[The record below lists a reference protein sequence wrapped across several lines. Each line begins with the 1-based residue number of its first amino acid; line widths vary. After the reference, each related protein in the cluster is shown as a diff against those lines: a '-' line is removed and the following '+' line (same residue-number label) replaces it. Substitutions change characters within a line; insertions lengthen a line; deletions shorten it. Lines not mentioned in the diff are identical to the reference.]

1 MVSRV
6 GGYTV
11 PPDFI
16 LLTLPS
22 FLMAVVEAELK
33 LPADSYT
40 ANLVINEGESVYDYC
55 WYPYIFSLV
64 QAALL
69 PCTHCYAGMQTLGVL
84 PTDEKLSAIY
94 LLRDPNRQQGILLSS
109 YHLKSM
115 KDFIK
120 RCYLCFSGNMYDYW

>member
-1 MVSRV
+1 MIYTLEITLRSNGDGIKNSLMVSRV

-55 WYPYIFSLV
+55 WYPYMSASGGTFALYSLLCRH
-64 QAALL
+64 AN
-69 PCTHCYAGMQTLGVL
+69 LGC
-84 PTDEKLSAIY
+84 
-94 LLRDPNRQQGILLSS
+94 SS
-109 YHLKSM
+109 Y
-115 KDFIK
+115 
-120 RCYLCFSGNMYDYW
+120 